1 MSFCAKAKG
10 EVAESNTK
18 KDTPL
23 PSKEGGPPQMV
34 GEGFKNLHSQTPHPP

>member
-18 KDTPL
+18 EDIPHL
-23 PSKEGGPPQMV
+23 W
-34 GEGFKNLHSQTPHPP
+34 GEGLHRLINDWILQLQAQALRAE